1 MGRFVNVKE
10 EKKGAI
16 NKGSKGFDKG
26 RNDDDDRL
34 VEIAGK
40 EEGGSGIPFL
50 LGCCCCSLMKF

>member
-1 MGRFVNVKE
+1 MNVKE

-16 NKGSKGFDKG
+16 HKGSKGFDKG

-40 EEGGSGIPFL
+40 EEGGNGISL
-50 LGCCCCSLMKF
+50 LGHCSLMKV